1 MAVSDLFYITIF
13 LKGENLIM
21 IDLVRNK
28 LGFNF
33 ILQKIVSE
41 QNCGKYLSTYLVS
54 RYMCVYM
61 FVCLTVF

>member
-1 MAVSDLFYITIF
+1 MAVSDLFCITIF

-33 ILQKIVSE
+33 ILQKTVSE
-41 QNCGKYLSTYLVS
+41 ENCGKYLSIYLVS
-54 RYMCVYM
+54 RYSVSI
-61 FVCLTVF
+61 CLYA